1 MLCRPDF
8 DEIIPRLKAW
18 WQGEVHD
25 RACMA
30 VYAPSGRPRR
40 EILPPSSI
48 AEQWTDPDYVF
59 ESREAEL
66 GSIYH
71 AGEAIPVFRPGLG
84 PDTFSALLGAELEF
98 TADTSWARPVVQ
110 DWNSPPLFEIDR
122 QSSAWQWYRQ
132 MYELAAERA
141 PGRYLVA
148 PPDCHS
154 GGDCLLAMRG
164 GTPLCMDLYD
174 HPEAV
179 RAAMGKLERAVVE
192 FHETFFSLIERTG
205 QQGHTCCNL
214 KVWSP
219 GRSQMMQ
226 LDLLAL
232 ISPRQFEDFFYR
244 ELEVQTEVLDSAIF
258 HLDGPD
264 AIKHLPIL
272 YELMTQSRLK
282 GDGERRFGLVGI
294 QWVPGAGNYP
304 MSKWIPLL
312 RDIQKNG
319 ANIWVHCDA
328 DEVELMLSELSS
340 RGLFITTGAESPEHA
355 DDLVRLAERLTHD

>member
-1 MLCRPDF
+1 MLYKLDF
-8 DEIIPRLKAW
+8 EDIIHRMEAW
-18 WQGEVHD
+18 WRGEILD
-25 RACMA
+25 RACIA
-30 VYAPSGRPRR
+30 VYAPNRKPSR
-40 EILPPSSI
+40 EVPPPASI
-48 AEQWTDPDYVF
+48 VERWTDPDYVF

-66 GSIYH
+66 ESTYH

-98 TADTSWARPVVQ
+98 TEDTSWARPVIH
-110 DWNSPPLFEIDR
+110 DWSSPPSFQIDE
-122 QSSAWQWYRQ
+122 QSFAWQWYSR
-132 MYELAAERA
+132 MYELAAQRA

-164 GTPLCMDLYD
+164 GTPLCLDLYD
-174 HPEAV
+174 HPTAV
-179 RAAMGKLERAVVE
+179 RAAMSKLEQAVVE
-192 FHETFFSLIERTG
+192 FHQAFFTLVERTG
-205 QQGHTCCNL
+205 QRGHTCCNL

-272 YELMTQSRLK
+272 YELMRHSRAK

-294 QWVPGAGNYP
+294 QWVPGAGHYP
-304 MSKWIPLL
+304 MGRWIPLL
-312 RDIQKNG
+312 RDMQKNG

-328 DEVELMLSELSS
+328 DEVELMLRELSS
-340 RGLFITTGAESPEHA
+340 RGLFLTTGAESPAHA
-355 DDLVRLAERLTHD
+355 DDLVQLTERLTHD